1 MAVNVQNRNRAHAVQ
16 QLKKALKSID
26 KSDDLDTPELQL
38 WASLANAFV
47 YIGDSLEKIA
57 DSFGTS
63 ELHIDNHVEI
73 VAEEGAD

>member
-57 DSFGTS
+57 DSFDTS